1 MGIGDFINKG
11 KDALGNEE
19 QSDKLLDG
27 ASDGINKVTGGK
39 FEDQVS
45 QGRDFA
51 DGHVGDGDEGNNNN
65 ENNNNQQQ

>member
-45 QGRDFA
+45 QGRDFRRPRRRR
-51 DGHVGDGDEGNNNN
+51 
-65 ENNNNQQQ
+65 